1 MAYSIK
7 FFSPSIYKWL
17 PAIAYNIVSLP
28 KPLFMAVEN
37 KIIIITA
44 PSGAGKTSIT
54 RYLLNKYPFL
64 SFSISAATRMPRGT
78 EKNGID
84 YYFITETDFRSKI
97 NANDFV
103 EWEMVYEGK
112 YYGTL
117 KSELERIWKENKIP
131 VLDIDVKGAIHVQQ
145 QFAGDC
151 LSIFIEPPS
160 IDELKKRLSTRGS
173 ETNESLATRINKASY
188 EISFKDHFNLT
199 IINDSLTTACQ
210 EAENAIIQ
218 FLGKE

>member
-1 MAYSIK
+1 MPQI
-7 FFSPSIYKWL
+7 
-17 PAIAYNIVSLP
+17 
-28 KPLFMAVEN
+28 LFMPAAHK

-54 RYLLNKYPFL
+54 HYLLDKYPNL
-64 SFSISAATRMPRGT
+64 SFSISAATRKPRGK
-78 EKNGID
+78 EQDGVD
-84 YYFITETDFRSKI
+84 YYFISEAEFRNKI
-97 NANDFV
+97 DENAFV
-103 EWEMVYEGK
+103 EWEIVYEGK

-117 KSELERIWKENKIP
+117 KAELERIWNQGKTP

-160 IDELKKRLSTRGS
+160 IDELKKRLSGRGS
-173 ETNESLATRINKASY
+173 ETPESLATRINKASY

-199 IINDSLTTACQ
+199 IVNDELSKACE
-210 EAENAIIQ
+210 EAEKAILQ
-218 FLGKE
+218 FLGK

>member
-1 MAYSIK
+1 M
-7 FFSPSIYKWL
+7 
-17 PAIAYNIVSLP
+17 VS
-28 KPLFMAVEN
+28 AN
-37 KIIIITA
+37 KLIIITA

-54 RYLLNKYPFL
+54 RFLLEKYPFL
-64 SFSISAATRMPRGT
+64 SFSISAATREARGA
-78 EKNGID
+78 EKNGVD
-84 YYFITETDFRSKI
+84 YYFMSEADFRQKI
-97 NANDFV
+97 DADAFV

-117 KSELERIWKENKIP
+117 KSELARIRQMEKVP

-160 IDELKKRLSTRGS
+160 IEELKNRLAGRGS
-173 ETNESLATRINKASY
+173 ETPESLATRVNKASY

-199 IINDSLTTACQ
+199 IINDKLEKACV
-210 EAENAIIQ
+210 EAENAILQ
-218 FLGKE
+218 FLASAKN